1 MMEWLIWLWLGI
13 FVVALAL
20 EFVTADMVSI
30 WFSLAALP
38 SFLLALFQVDPIIQ
52 IVVFTVIT
60 AVLLLFTR
68 PVVLKYFKV
77 NEIKT
82 NVDSVIGQEGT
93 VITKITP
100 NTIGRVKLRAQEW
113 SAISR
118 EEIDVDEQVRVL
130 DVEGV
135 KLIVKKI

>member
-1 MMEWLIWLWLGI
+1 MEWLIYLWLGI
-13 FVVALAL
+13 FVGALAF

-30 WFSLAALP
+30 WFSLGAVP
-38 SFLLALFQVDPIIQ
+38 SFILALINVGPVIQ
-52 IVVFTVIT
+52 IITFVLVT

-82 NVDSVIGQEGT
+82 NVDSIIGQEGF
-93 VITKITP
+93 VISKITE
-100 NTIGRVKLRAQEW
+100 NTVGRVKLRAQEW
-113 SAISR
+113 SAISD
-118 EEIDVDEQVRVL
+118 EDIEVDEKIRVL

-135 KLIVKKI
+135 KLIVKKL

>member
-1 MMEWLIWLWLGI
+1 VG
-13 FVVALAL
+13 ALAF

-30 WFSLAALP
+30 WFSLGAVP
-38 SFLLALFQVDPIIQ
+38 SFILALINVGPVIQ
-52 IVVFTVIT
+52 IITFVLVT

-82 NVDSVIGQEGT
+82 NVDSIIGQEGF
-93 VITKITP
+93 VISKITE
-100 NTIGRVKLRAQEW
+100 NTVGRVKLRAQEW
-113 SAISR
+113 SAISD
-118 EEIDVDEQVRVL
+118 EDIEVDEKIRVL

-135 KLIVKKI
+135 KLIVKKL

>member
-1 MMEWLIWLWLGI
+1 MEWLIYLWLGI
-13 FVVALAL
+13 FVGALAF

-30 WFSLAALP
+30 WFSLGAVP
-38 SFLLALFQVDPIIQ
+38 SFILALINVGPVIQ
-52 IVVFTVIT
+52 IITFVLVT

-82 NVDSVIGQEGT
+82 NVDSIIGQEGF
-93 VITKITP
+93 VISKITE
-100 NTIGRVKLRAQEW
+100 NTVGRVKLRAQEW
-113 SAISR
+113 SAISD
-118 EEIDVDEQVRVL
+118 EDIDVDEKIRVL

-135 KLIVKKI
+135 KLIVKKL

>member
-1 MMEWLIWLWLGI
+1 MEWLIYLWLGI
-13 FVVALAL
+13 FVGALAF

-30 WFSLAALP
+30 WFSLGAVP
-38 SFLLALFQVDPIIQ
+38 SFILALINVGPVIQ
-52 IVVFTVIT
+52 IITFVLVT

-82 NVDSVIGQEGT
+82 NVDSIIGQEGF
-93 VITKITP
+93 VVSKITE
-100 NTIGRVKLRAQEW
+100 NTVGRVKLRAQEW
-113 SAISR
+113 SAISD
-118 EEIDVDEQVRVL
+118 EDIEVDEKIRVL

-135 KLIVKKI
+135 KLIVKKL